1 MKLMRNVSK
10 LSHTLS
16 KYKHKFATIQ
26 IHSTLVR
33 IIPRFWTVN
42 CRCFAMRCLSCV
54 HTDSTGT
61 RHPLPDMRTQLIYAT
76 RYQISEHKLYTTHV
90 ARCQLTI
97 DIQPRCQMSA
107 NNWYTPPP
115 LPDVRT
121 QMIYYPYCQISD
133 HTWYIPPPCC
143 QMSEHNWYIPFV
155 TSPPWFNLWYHEP
168 GLDFVVSEMF

>member
-115 LPDVRT
+115 R
-121 QMIYYPYCQISD
+121 
-133 HTWYIPPPCC
+133 C
-143 QMSEHNWYIPFV
+143 QMSGHKWYTTPIARFQIIHDIYPHHV
-155 TSPPWFNLWYHEP
+155 ARCQNTTDIYHSLPVLHGSICDIMSP
-168 GLDFVVSEMF
+168 G